1 MSSFVRCYQ
10 LNSSD
15 YKHLFSSQLIYLF
28 SLFNEY
34 DYTVRVVGGAVR
46 DILLGVTPHDID
58 LATNATKNEMLKLI
72 QGDSNIE
79 LVYTRA
85 EHFGTLTL
93 IVGTTIRKTFQVT
106 TLKRSITRHGKDVAV
121 EFTDDWSI
129 DAKQRDLSINSLSM
143 DEHGIVYDY
152 LNGMDDLKMNRIRF
166 NGNISKRLE
175 ENPIR
180 ILRYFRFFG
189 RLSTDPHAHDPDVLE
204 AIQQCGITLQDVPG
218 EKIWIE
224 LKLIIRGRFA
234 GHIMRTILEQRLGP
248 ILGLPESLVEMFE
261 LENRWLR
268 CMNYQPEPMTLLVT
282 LFNDQEEFDTF
293 CKRAKCSSR
302 HKNLGQFLLDYRYS
316 LQPMRDRDLLYS
328 YKEFLIN
335 SHQNQQD
342 IRHQYIIELLKY
354 QGYIYLI
361 DEIKQWSI
369 PKFPIDVWD
378 LQQNGLMSSRSFSYF
393 LRHLKEQW
401 KSSHFQMTKEELIQ
415 YGFQSGLFYS

>member
-143 DEHGIVYDY
+143 DAHGIVYDY

-189 RLSTDPHAHDPDVLE
+189 RLSTDPYAHDPDVLE

-282 LFNDQEEFDTF
+282 LFNDQEE
-293 CKRAKCSSR
+293 
-302 HKNLGQFLLDYRYS
+302 
-316 LQPMRDRDLLYS
+316 
-328 YKEFLIN
+328 
-335 SHQNQQD
+335 
-342 IRHQYIIELLKY
+342 
-354 QGYIYLI
+354 
-361 DEIKQWSI
+361 
-369 PKFPIDVWD
+369 
-378 LQQNGLMSSRSFSYF
+378 
-393 LRHLKEQW
+393 
-401 KSSHFQMTKEELIQ
+401 
-415 YGFQSGLFYS
+415 

>member
-1 MSSFVRCYQ
+1 MSSSVRCYQ
-10 LNSSD
+10 INSSE
-15 YKHLFSSQLIYLF
+15 YQHLFSSQLIYLF

-34 DYTVRVVGGAVR
+34 NYSIRFVGGAVR
-46 DILLGVTPHDID
+46 DILLGVSPHDID
-58 LATNATKNEMLKLI
+58 LATTATTNDILKLI

-106 TLKRSITRHGKDVAV
+106 TLKRSINRHGKDVFV
-121 EFTDDWSI
+121 EFTDNWSI
-129 DAKQRDLSINSLSM
+129 DAQQRDLSINSLSM

-152 LNGMDDLKMNRIRF
+152 INGIDDLKMNRIRF
-166 NGNISKRLE
+166 NGNIIRRLQ

-189 RLSTDPHAHDPDVLE
+189 RLSSDPYAHESDVLE
-204 AIQQCGITLQDVPG
+204 AIQKCAMTLKDVSG

-224 LKLIIRGRFA
+224 LKLILRGRFA
-234 GHIMRTILEQRLGP
+234 GHIMKTILEQKLAP
-248 ILGLPESLVEMFE
+248 LLGLPESSVEMFE

-268 CMNYQPEPMTLLVT
+268 CMNYQPEPMTLLMT

-293 CKRAKCSSR
+293 CKRVKCSSR
-302 HKNLGQFLLDYRYS
+302 HKNLGQFLLDYRY
-316 LQPMRDRDLLYS
+316 LIQPMNNNDLLYS
-328 YKEFLIN
+328 YKELIIN
-335 SHQNQQD
+335 SHQTQQN

-369 PKFPIDVWD
+369 PKFPIDTGD
-378 LQQNGLMSSRSFSYF
+378 LQQNGLMSNRSFSHF

-401 KSSHFQMTKEELIQ
+401 KLSQYKMTKEELIE
-415 YGFQSGLFYS
+415 YGFQSGLFYM